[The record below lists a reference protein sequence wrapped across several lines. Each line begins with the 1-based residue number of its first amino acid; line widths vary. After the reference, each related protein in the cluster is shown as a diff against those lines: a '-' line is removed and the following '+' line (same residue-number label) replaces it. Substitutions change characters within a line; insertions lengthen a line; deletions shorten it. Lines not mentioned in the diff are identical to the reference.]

1 MTAAD
6 IKINFEAFASLK
18 KWPSIRNERRNDAL
32 FADPYLVHEGTLF
45 ECAEA
50 LLSKPASSH
59 HLYEIHTDAQAPW
72 VKSVLSARL
81 VYELMRLRKVMTL

>member
-18 KWPSIRNERRNDAL
+18 KWPSIRNERRDDSR
-32 FADPYLVHEGTLF
+32 FSEPYLIQEGTLF

-59 HLYEIHTDAQAPW
+59 HLYEIHTHAQDPW

-81 VYELMRLRKVMTL
+81 VYELMRLRKVMTF